1 MGCCGRSKRSCQ
13 DAWPHLVCGALIP
26 VTNFCLWQRRVFPQG
41 QSSRVKSPRLETPL
55 TKPPAFAPP
64 ALKAVGSDLSYPP
77 PYLAPL
83 PHPYP
88 AHHKDAHQ
96 TFVDY
101 LWGSR
106 SSLPPLG
113 LPYPLAAWPRRP
125 LPSFPPLPLTD
136 PRPDPAADLRP
147 PDTEPP
153 VLRPAHL
160 SAFTPVA
167 RASPTPTVSASR
179 DSGAPLPDSSRHSDD
194 ETVDIEATDDDAD
207 YHGDNYKSSSYK
219 NNYYK
224 TDGHKADSYKP
235 SSTKHQGQEAGHYKG
250 DVYKADDL
258 PSGGEACDDHA
269 PGEAEVEESGGAA
282 AGPARHEERG
292 HREEKGQKEERA
304 RREEPSTREERGLRE
319 DSAHAT
325 HPHGRGGGG
334 SPVPAASSSSGGGI
348 LEPPRGALEVSV
360 PVGGAKGTCTPLF
373 LTLFFPL
380 SSSSSATSS
389 SSAMT
394 DTLQKRPSLTDV
406 TLLLAAP

>member
-1 MGCCGRSKRSCQ
+1 MCC
-13 DAWPHLVCGALIP
+13 ALNP
-26 VTNFCLWQRRVFPQG
+26 VTNLCLWQRRVFPQG
-41 QSSRVKSPRLETPL
+41 QSSRAKSPRLEAPL

-64 ALKAVGSDLSYPP
+64 ALKAVGGDLSYPP

-83 PHPYP
+83 PPPYP

-194 ETVDIEATDDDAD
+194 ETVDIEATDDDTE
-207 YHGDNYKSSSYK
+207 YHSGYK
-219 NNYYK
+219 NSFYK

-235 SSTKHQGQEAGHYKG
+235 SSTKQQGLEAPQYKSEA
-250 DVYKADDL
+250 YKTDDF
-258 PSGGEACDDHA
+258 PSGGETSDDHA

-282 AGPARHEERG
+282 AVSLARHEERG
-292 HREEKGQKEERA
+292 LREEKGQKEERA

-319 DSAHAT
+319 DSAHAAL
-325 HPHGRGGGG
+325 PHGRGGG

-348 LEPPRGALEVSV
+348 LEPQRGALEVSV
-360 PVGGAKGTCTPLF
+360 PGARVC
-373 LTLFFPL
+373 
-380 SSSSSATSS
+380 
-389 SSAMT
+389 
-394 DTLQKRPSLTDV
+394 
-406 TLLLAAP
+406 